1 MKKVNILGTL
11 YKIYFDTPDE
21 KLPEGCD
28 GCMDQSIHQIRI
40 AKLESRRRY
49 SGMKLFTRFCTSLD
63 YGITVAVPKA
73 GDGTRRLQTGLLF
86 SHRNF
91 SKPLKK
97 LIACENKCSS

>member
-1 MKKVNILGTL
+1 
-11 YKIYFDTPDE
+11 
-21 KLPEGCD
+21 
-28 GCMDQSIHQIRI
+28 
-40 AKLESRRRY
+40 
-49 SGMKLFTRFCTSLD
+49 MKLFTRFCTSLD